1 MKKRKGKKEYE
12 IEIRLALSCQC
23 RNKCTNK
30 NGRRDQRTQFTIR
43 MPKKEINLW
52 ERINERTKRR
62 KKMEERQIPS
72 ATSKKK
78 NDCFDNACD
87 IDVRA
92 CAFTHNAMRETVK
105 FSLTVGVKKAA

>member
-1 MKKRKGKKEYE
+1 MGK
-12 IEIRLALSCQC
+12 
-23 RNKCTNK
+23 N
-30 NGRRDQRTQFTIR
+30 QRT
-43 MPKKEINLW
+43 
-52 ERINERTKRR
+52 NEEA

-105 FSLTVGVKKAA
+105 FSLMVGVKKAAKHEMG